1 MKIPFE
7 VQTEASAALAGT
19 LATFFGVS
27 RMPLDETIRAC
38 VACAVYACKRSGLSV
53 DIIKQIAEELDKT
66 PLPPEGGEPS

>member
-1 MKIPFE
+1 
-7 VQTEASAALAGT
+7 
-19 LATFFGVS
+19 
-27 RMPLDETIRAC
+27 MPLDETIRAC